1 MQSRNVLYNLFIMLC
16 ICLFITLAGFLFRRL
31 GFPETNIVVIY
42 IMAVFLTA
50 RFTGGYF
57 YGVVSSVLSLLC
69 FNYFFTVPYHTLAV
83 DDPGYLIT
91 FGIMLTTS
99 LLTSAMTSKEKQ
111 MTREANIRN
120 EESRILYRFT
130 SRLSDAFD
138 IESVFIVIIDTV
150 YNLFD
155 ADCGCIYA
163 GQLDKNVFLQGVKGE
178 IIHRTAFDKQEIKQR
193 FNGLREEYI
202 HEDNVYSFGINGKK
216 GLMAVVNICDNVD
229 IVNRKSL
236 LHSILENAAMALER
250 IEISTEQLID
260 HEKLEQEKERANLLR
275 AISHDL
281 RTPLSGIMGTSEML
295 MDMTDKDDS
304 RQELLRG
311 IYSDA
316 DWLKTMVENILSL
329 TRIQDKKMLVNK
341 ESEAIEEIISSAVSR
356 IEKSYPDRSINVVI
370 PEEFHLVPMDG
381 RLIEQVL
388 INLLSNAVKHTKRDE
403 DITIKVDY
411 SNDTVRVMV
420 IDSGEGIAKEDMGHI
435 FETFYTSKVRS
446 SDVKKGIGIGLTIC
460 DTIIKAHSG
469 KIYANNRK
477 DSKGAGFTF
486 ELPLQEK

>member
-1 MQSRNVLYNLFIMLC
+1 M
-16 ICLFITLAGFLFRRL
+16 
-31 GFPETNIVVIY
+31 
-42 IMAVFLTA
+42 
-50 RFTGGYF
+50 
-57 YGVVSSVLSLLC
+57 
-69 FNYFFTVPYHTLAV
+69 
-83 DDPGYLIT
+83 
-91 FGIMLTTS
+91 
-99 LLTSAMTSKEKQ
+99 
-111 MTREANIRN
+111 
-120 EESRILYRFT
+120 
-130 SRLSDAFD
+130 
-138 IESVFIVIIDTV
+138 
-150 YNLFD
+150 
-155 ADCGCIYA
+155 
-163 GQLDKNVFLQGVKGE
+163 
-178 IIHRTAFDKQEIKQR
+178 
-193 FNGLREEYI
+193 
-202 HEDNVYSFGINGKK
+202 
-216 GLMAVVNICDNVD
+216 
-229 IVNRKSL
+229 
-236 LHSILENAAMALER
+236 
-250 IEISTEQLID
+250 
-260 HEKLEQEKERANLLR
+260 
-275 AISHDL
+275 
-281 RTPLSGIMGTSEML
+281 
-295 MDMTDKDDS
+295 
-304 RQELLRG
+304 LRG

-341 ESEAIEEIISSAVSR
+341 ENEAIEEIISSAVSR

-460 DTIIKAHSG
+460 DTIIKAHDG

-477 DSKGAGFTF
+477 DSKGAVFTF

>member
-1 MQSRNVLYNLFIMLC
+1 
-16 ICLFITLAGFLFRRL
+16 
-31 GFPETNIVVIY
+31 
-42 IMAVFLTA
+42 
-50 RFTGGYF
+50 
-57 YGVVSSVLSLLC
+57 
-69 FNYFFTVPYHTLAV
+69 
-83 DDPGYLIT
+83 
-91 FGIMLTTS
+91 
-99 LLTSAMTSKEKQ
+99 
-111 MTREANIRN
+111 
-120 EESRILYRFT
+120 
-130 SRLSDAFD
+130 
-138 IESVFIVIIDTV
+138 
-150 YNLFD
+150 
-155 ADCGCIYA
+155 
-163 GQLDKNVFLQGVKGE
+163 
-178 IIHRTAFDKQEIKQR
+178 
-193 FNGLREEYI
+193 
-202 HEDNVYSFGINGKK
+202 
-216 GLMAVVNICDNVD
+216 MAVVNICDNAD

-341 ESEAIEEIISSAVSR
+341 ENEAIEEIISSAVSR

-420 IDSGEGIAKEDMGHI
+420 IDSGEGIAKEDMDHI

-460 DTIIKAHSG
+460 DTIIKAHDG

-477 DSKGAGFTF
+477 DSKGAVFTF